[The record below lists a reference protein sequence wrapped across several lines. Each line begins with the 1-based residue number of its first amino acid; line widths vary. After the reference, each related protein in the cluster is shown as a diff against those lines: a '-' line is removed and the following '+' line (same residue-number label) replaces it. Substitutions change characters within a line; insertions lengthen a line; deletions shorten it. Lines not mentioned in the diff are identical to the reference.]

1 MSAAQNF
8 GAAQWLNDPVVP
20 IAWCWRIDRRD
31 GVVLGLTTHDA
42 PLMLGGL
49 IYHSAP
55 GIRPSAIVQRRG
67 LTGDT
72 MDIAGALSA
81 DAISATDLADGRWNG
96 ARLTLLIADW
106 QAPDARHLTIATG
119 ALGAVAS
126 DGRGFTAELS
136 ARDAVLD
143 APACPETS
151 AECRAELGDAQ
162 CRVAMAGRTHR
173 AQLVAVD
180 GRDLVMSTSF
190 PDGDLNYGRL
200 RWLSGGARG
209 LSVPIA
215 AQIGNRL
222 TCGRLPEQGAAG
234 DWVEIRQGCD
244 KRAETCATRF
254 ANIANFRGEPHLPGI
269 DLLTRF
275 PGG

>member
-1 MSAAQNF
+1 MSAA
-8 GAAQWLNDPVVP
+8 AWLNDAVVP
-20 IAWCWRIDRRD
+20 IAWCWRIARRD

-42 PLMLGGL
+42 PLMLGGMV
-49 IYHSAP
+49 YQSAP

-67 LTGDT
+67 LTGDM

-81 DAISATDLADGRWNG
+81 DAISAADLADGRWDG

-106 QAPDARHLTIATG
+106 QAPEQRHLTIAAG

-126 DGRGFTAELS
+126 DGRRFTAELS

-151 AECRAELGDAQ
+151 AECRAELGDNQ
-162 CRVAMAGRTHR
+162 CRVAMAGRMASATI
-173 AQLVAVD
+173 VAVE
-180 GRDLVMSTSF
+180 GRDLVMSASW
-190 PDGDLNYGRL
+190 PDGDYSYGRA
-200 RWLSGGARG
+200 RWMSGGARG
-209 LSVPIA
+209 LTVHIA
-215 AQIGNRL
+215 AQSGNRL
-222 TCGRLPEQGAAG
+222 TCGRLPEQAAAG
-234 DWVEIRQGCD
+234 DRIMLRQGCD
-244 KRAETCATRF
+244 KRAETCASRF
-254 ANIANFRGEPHLPGI
+254 ANITNFRGEPHLPGI